1 MKIQI
6 IWKNEFFFFKEGVVY
21 ILPEK
26 LQEISSTSV
35 TKAVQGLES
44 IYMAHVKLYLTSIG
58 IMIDCHK

>member
-1 MKIQI
+1 MR
-6 IWKNEFFFFKEGVVY
+6 FFFFKEGVVY

-26 LQEISSTSV
+26 LQEISSTPV
-35 TKAVQGLES
+35 TKAVQGLNDVTSWLES